1 MAERAFKN
9 LMSENFSSLARDI
22 NLKIHK
28 AEHPKQGK
36 PKSPPRHMVKILKT
50 KFKDKILTAAKGK

>member
-1 MAERAFKN
+1 M
-9 LMSENFSSLARDI
+9 ARDI

-50 KFKDKILTAAKGK
+50 KFKDKILTAARGK